1 MALDD
6 GLDPAE
12 FFAEADRR
20 ERERLER
27 RARRDAQRVKRAPRR
42 RRTGEAGQLVQTPA
56 GRWLIGLNVT
66 IALFTVIGL
75 IALWPG
81 EFHHKGPS
89 QAFGGPTRSATVTRA
104 LNARCPGPT
113 PQTCRVLEVHVAGKT
128 ERMTLGP
135 VNTVPEVSAGD
146 RIRISHTQL
155 QPGVKRPAGFEDYQ
169 FVDVDRQGSLLW
181 IALLLGVLG
190 VVVLRVRGL
199 LAFAGVALSV
209 LLLTQFVVPAILT
222 GESALL
228 VALVGSLAV
237 MFVTLVLTNGIGA
250 QTFAATLGITAT
262 LVLLALLAKAFIGFA
277 HLDGHS
283 TDLSLVLS
291 QQNSSLSLEGVV
303 LAGMVIGGLGVLADT
318 AVTQASAVMALRRAN
333 PGLTARGLYRGA
345 FSVGRDHLSAT
356 IHTLVLA
363 YAGASLP
370 LLLVIRS
377 SGLGFH
383 DALNAQDIAEPVVA
397 TLVGCIGL
405 VAAVPLTTGL
415 ASALVSRLPAA
426 AVPDGH
432 GHQH

>member
-1 MALDD
+1 
-6 GLDPAE
+6 
-12 FFAEADRR
+12 
-20 ERERLER
+20 
-27 RARRDAQRVKRAPRR
+27 V
-42 RRTGEAGQLVQTPA
+42 TGA
-56 GRWLIGLNVT
+56 LNV
-66 IALFTVIGL
+66 
-75 IALWPG
+75 
-81 EFHHKGPS
+81 
-89 QAFGGPTRSATVTRA
+89 
-104 LNARCPGPT
+104 RCPGPT
-113 PQTCRVLEVHVAGKT
+113 PQTCRVLEVHVGGKA

-135 VNTVPEVSAGD
+135 VNTVPKVSAGD
-146 RIRISHTQL
+146 RIRISHTRL
-155 QPGVKRPAGFEDYQ
+155 QPGVKRPAGYEDYQ

-199 LAFAGVALSV
+199 LALAGVALSV
-209 LLLTQFVVPAILT
+209 LLLTKFVVPALLT
-222 GESALL
+222 GEPALL

-262 LVLLALLAKAFIGFA
+262 LVLLGLLATVFIGFA
-277 HLDGHS
+277 HLDGYS
-283 TDLSLVLS
+283 TDLSLVLT
-291 QQNSSLSLEGVV
+291 QQNSSLSVKGVA

-333 PGLTARGLYRGA
+333 PGLTARGLYHGA

-383 DALNAQDIAEPVVA
+383 DALNVQDIAEPVVA

-415 ASALVSRLPAA
+415 ASALISRLPPAV
-426 AVPDGH
+426 VPDAH
-432 GHQH
+432 GHHH

>member
-1 MALDD
+1 MAVDER
-6 GLDPAE
+6 LDPGDY
-12 FFAEADRR
+12 FAEEDRR

-27 RARRDAQRVKRAPRR
+27 RARRAARVRRPR
-42 RRTGEAGQLVQTPA
+42 RRTGEAGHLSQTPA
-56 GRWLIGLNVT
+56 GRWLIGLNVA
-66 IALFTVIGL
+66 IAAATLIGL
-75 IALWPG
+75 VALWPG
-81 EFHHKGPS
+81 AVHHHGPS
-89 QAFGGPTRSATVTRA
+89 QAFGGPTQTTTVTGA

-113 PQTCRVLEVHVAGKT
+113 PQTCRVLEVHVGGST

-135 VNTVPEVSAGD
+135 VNTVPKVGKGD
-146 RIRISHTQL
+146 RVRISHTQL
-155 QPGVKRPAGFEDYQ
+155 QPGVKRPAGYEDYQ
-169 FVDVDRQGSLLW
+169 LVDLERQGSMLW
-181 IALLLGVLG
+181 IALLLAVLAIA
-190 VVVLRVRGL
+190 VLRVRGL
-199 LAFAGVALSV
+199 LAFAGVGLSV
-209 LLLTQFVVPAILT
+209 LVLTKFVVPAILT

-250 QTFAATLGITAT
+250 QTFAAALGITAT
-262 LVLLALLAKAFIGFA
+262 LGLLGLLAPLFIGFA

-283 TDLSLVLS
+283 TDLSLVLT
-291 QQNSSLSLEGVV
+291 QQNSSLSLQGVV

-318 AVTQASAVMALRRAN
+318 AVTQASAVMALRRAD
-333 PGLTARGLYRGA
+333 PELTARGLYHGA
-345 FSVGRDHLSAT
+345 FTVGRDHLSAT

-370 LLLVIRS
+370 LLLVLRS

-415 ASALVSRLPAA
+415 ASLLVSRLPPVAI
-426 AVPDGH
+426 PDGH
-432 GHQH
+432 GHHH